1 MTTETGFGSERPRR
15 AGFGRPRNAGRLAVG
30 VGLGLGV
37 LSGCARQEAPTG
49 GPEDRRPP
57 VVITTSP
64 APFAVVEE
72 LDGGVRF
79 EFDERISER
88 VSGGTLESAVTVS
101 PVVGEVRV
109 KHSRRALTVE
119 MEGGFVPG
127 VVYRV
132 TLQPVVSDMFGNQI
146 TDPFELVFSTGP
158 EPVPTTVAGEV
169 WDRTTGNAMPDAVV
183 LAEGEEGLVHQARTG
198 RDGIFAFRYV
208 EAGGL
213 LLTAFEDRNRN
224 AEADTAETQG
234 SIFAELSVGDTL
246 LVDISVLEQDTTQ
259 AILADSEALDSVTVV
274 LDFDDFLDTELDP
287 EGLSPTIVGPDGAL
301 EVVRVFQEAGY
312 EAWVEEVSDSL
323 AVLDSIDAANAPPPV
338 IPPPVEQGDPAD
350 TLAADTAAGTPP
362 TDTLGAGP
370 VGASLPSDPAVVIDP
385 AARGGRPTT
394 RPRPAQLTSRT
405 GENPGPTID
414 GRRVL
419 PGRRLVIT
427 LSEPVEYDTEYV
439 VTIGDIVNINGLPGG
454 GGVDTLVYAAPAD
467 TVVVDSLAI
476 DSLSTDSAGV
486 RVDTARVDTLGLLS
500 SPAGNR

>member
-1 MTTETGFGSERPRR
+1 MVSPVRT
-15 AGFGRPRNAGRLAVG
+15 GRLAPLLAAGVTTS
-30 VGLGLGV
+30 VGLLG
-37 LSGCARQEAPTG
+37 GCARQEAPTG

-57 VVITTSP
+57 VVITTTP
-64 APFAVVEE
+64 APFAVLEQ

-88 VSGGTLESAVTVS
+88 VSGGALETAVTVS

-169 WDRTTGNAMPDAVV
+169 WDRTTGMPMADAVV

-213 LLTAFEDRNRN
+213 LLTAFEDQNRN

-234 SIFAELSVGDTL
+234 AVFADLSVGDTL
-246 LVDISVLEQDTTQ
+246 LVDIAVLEQDT
-259 AILADSEALDSVTVV
+259 AAAVLGDSEALDSVTVV
-274 LDFDDFLDTELDP
+274 LDFDDFLDTELDAAAL
-287 EGLSPTIVGPDGAL
+287 EPTIVGPDGTIAID
-301 EVVRVFQEAGY
+301 RVFQEAGY

-323 AVLDSIDAANAPPPV
+323 ATLDSIDAANALPLVTPEPVGDTTVAADEVGEDVVPAPP
-338 IPPPVEQGDPAD
+338 D
-350 TLAADTAAGTPP
+350 TVLAAVGGPIDP
-362 TDTLGAGP
+362 T
-370 VGASLPSDPAVVIDP
+370 VGAPRQVAPI
-385 AARGGRPTT
+385 
-394 RPRPAQLTSRT
+394 RPRPAELRSRT
-405 GENPGPTID
+405 GENPGVTTD

-427 LSEPVEYDTEYV
+427 LSEPIEYDVEYV
-439 VTIGDIVNINGLPGG
+439 VTIDGIVNINGLAGG
-454 GGVDTLVYAAPAD
+454 GGIDTLVVTAPED
-467 TVVVDSLAI
+467 TATVDSLAL
-476 DSLSTDSAGV
+476 DSLSADSSGV
-486 RVDTARVDTLGLLS
+486 RVDAARVDTLAALF
-500 SPAGNR
+500 SPRPNRR